1 MCWGMTTRNR
11 LANFHNFD
19 HLEISFFLFVF
30 REGAKNRLRG
40 GALFRAAFGR
50 AWVPPPFSAA
60 LGYTPPIWDDHLV
73 SPPIPD
79 ELLPSPPFPKIYF
92 FQKVRMRFATFLYY
106 PKRHDVIK
114 FKVLCHWIS
123 LIWMTRSANK
133 LIWMVKTLKLGDM
146 RAQRE
151 NFFGYG
157 SRPPPHFPVF

>member
-1 MCWGMTTRNR
+1 MIA
-11 LANFHNFD
+11 L
-19 HLEISFFLFVF
+19 SFSFYLPF
-30 REGAKNRLRG
+30 REGAKNRLRGG

-73 SPPIPD
+73 SPPHSRWTSPV
-79 ELLPSPPFPKIYF
+79 LPISKNIF
-92 FQKVRMRFATFLYY
+92 FQKVHMRFATFLYY
-106 PKRHDVIK
+106 PKRHDIIK

-157 SRPPPHFPVF
+157 SRPPPIFQSFK

>member
-1 MCWGMTTRNR
+1 MLFFSKIVFFTENILNLGKVPKTGWGGVP
-11 LANFHNFD
+11 
-19 HLEISFFLFVF
+19 FFA
-30 REGAKNRLRG
+30 R
-40 GALFRAAFGR
+40 
-50 AWVPPPFSAA
+50 PSAA
-60 LGYTPPIWDDHLV
+60 HESPPHFRRHLGTPPHLGWSSRV
-73 SPPIPD
+73 PPIPD

-133 LIWMVKTLKLGDM
+133 LIWMGKTLKLGDM

-151 NFFGYG
+151 FFLGMVPV
-157 SRPPPHFPVF
+157 PPPFSSLK

>member
-1 MCWGMTTRNR
+1 MIWSP
-11 LANFHNFD
+11 L
-19 HLEISFFLFVF
+19 FFLQSFCYHVKF
-30 REGAKNRLRG
+30 MTWKRFLGKVPKTGWGG

-73 SPPIPD
+73 SPP
-79 ELLPSPPFPKIYF
+79 FPKIFF

-133 LIWMVKTLKLGDM
+133 LIWMGKSLKLGDM
-146 RAQRE
+146 RAQCE
-151 NFFGYG
+151 KIFWYG